1 MLCDN
6 ESTVA
11 GLEPA
16 MSCRWPRQPASHQ
29 KQKHKKNLL
38 WSPIP
43 IQMIWLL
50 KLEKLVRDAQV
61 SDCKQLCC
69 FDWFIWY
76 LSSTSSIWVSWHD
89 SFGVTKL
96 CDVFGVASDTLCWS
110 CLWSSSIFTLA
121 RLKWTVLPCVSGPD
135 AADASVAASTA
146 SSAMYLG
153 YCCCKLLIVIIVSQY
168 KSIFPLQSMINMD
181 LCSRWYWC
189 HPHTLI
195 MHQMNG
201 TKELTLLTSLV
212 FALMQ
217 NLCVKQYKLPLG
229 RMYFVCT
236 PSLLHKL
243 KLHQLASQDVVLKF
257 WCKH

>member
-1 MLCDN
+1 MGKM
-6 ESTVA
+6 VA
-11 GLEPA
+11 IL
-16 MSCRWPRQPASHQ
+16 S
-29 KQKHKKNLL
+29 LL
-38 WSPIP
+38 QCAHDVEWRFVNK
-43 IQMIWLL
+43 MAFW
-50 KLEKLVRDAQV
+50 KLFRKVMWHVKISAN
-61 SDCKQLCC
+61 
-69 FDWFIWY
+69 FDKIAFCVVVI
-76 LSSTSSIWVSWHD
+76 
-89 SFGVTKL
+89 
-96 CDVFGVASDTLCWS
+96 ASDTLCWS

-189 HPHTLI
+189 HPHSLI

-201 TKELTLLTSLV
+201 TNELTLLTSLV

-243 KLHQLASQDVVLKF
+243 KLHQLASQDMVLKF

>member
-1 MLCDN
+1 MDFQYPQWLSSFMLCDN

-76 LSSTSSIWVSWHD
+76 ESSTSSIWVSWHD

-96 CDVFGVASDTLCWS
+96 CLVLQVTLCAGPV
-110 CLWSSSIFTLA
+110 CGPVQFLH
-121 RLKWTVLPCVSGPD
+121 LPDQSELSYHVSVD
-135 AADASVAASTA
+135 L
-146 SSAMYLG
+146 M
-153 YCCCKLLIVIIVSQY
+153 LL
-168 KSIFPLQSMINMD
+168 
-181 LCSRWYWC
+181 
-189 HPHTLI
+189 
-195 MHQMNG
+195 MH
-201 TKELTLLTSLV
+201 
-212 FALMQ
+212 
-217 NLCVKQYKLPLG
+217 
-229 RMYFVCT
+229 
-236 PSLLHKL
+236 H
-243 KLHQLASQDVVLKF
+243 
-257 WCKH
+257 